1 MTNDLH
7 ARKGPRILSK
17 SHKRPDD
24 ETNLIQMLEY
34 NLGEF
39 IDKIEEISGR
49 ATKEYALEKSL
60 EKMKAD
66 WEGVEFT
73 LLPYRDTVCCHL
85 IAQITPTLGFNP
97 QLPRH

>member
-1 MTNDLH
+1 
-7 ARKGPRILSK
+7 
-17 SHKRPDD
+17 
-24 ETNLIQMLEY
+24 MLEY

-60 EKMKAD
+60 EKMKSD

-73 LLPYRDTVCCHL
+73 LLPYRDTVCCYP
-85 IAQITPTLGFNP
+85 IACFKHFRSGLKW
-97 QLPRH
+97 PRFSIVQE

>member
-1 MTNDLH
+1 MINDLYGPK
-7 ARKGPRILSK
+7 RPRILSK

-73 LLPYRDTVCCHL
+73 LLPYRDTVCCHP
-85 IAQITPTLGFNP
+85 IAILTILEFDSR
-97 QLPRH
+97 LPLH

>member
-1 MTNDLH
+1 M
-7 ARKGPRILSK
+7 RSK
-17 SHKRPDD
+17 AQIRPDD

-60 EKMKAD
+60 EKMKSD

-73 LLPYRDTVCCHL
+73 LLPYRDTVCCYP
-85 IAQITPTLGFNP
+85 IQILNILDLCTI
-97 QLPRH
+97 R

>member
-1 MTNDLH
+1 MVTPNDLD
-7 ARKGPRILSK
+7 LSK
-17 SHKRPDD
+17 SQIRPDD

-73 LLPYRDTVCCHL
+73 LLPYRDTVCCHP
-85 IAQITPTLGFNP
+85 IAILTILEFDPK
-97 QLPRH
+97 